1 MGGIIRYSLTFTLEI
16 AGVGLRYWAIVWA
29 SSPFFSA
36 STVHTL
42 AIIGAVGPP
51 CYSLL
56 AWVGPPGGNGVMRWK
71 VRGRVPTVT
80 EQAILAEVFRILANR
95 GITPPRFVYTVDQPD
110 LNASVIGHTL
120 FLHRDLYASPHL
132 VAVIA
137 HEMGHYHSSD
147 GRLALALHRLTIP
160 GGWLAVS
167 LVMYLIDQI
176 GRLLNLGLCLINTI
190 SYIVLRTEIDVPTS
204 IARLSRQIISFLLI
218 ALVGGIGIVIN
229 APLWRSYIRQRE
241 FAADRYAAQHG
252 FACALT
258 LFLRQAQLDEI
269 NLPWNQASFHP
280 SVEERLAALQPY
292 LPHPSDDGVE
302 YAVSQPNC

>member
-1 MGGIIRYSLTFTLEI
+1 MGGIIRYSLTFTLEM

-29 SSPFFSA
+29 GSPFLSDSA
-36 STVHTL
+36 VHTL
-42 AIIGAVGPP
+42 AIIGAIGPP

-56 AWVGPPGGNGVMRWK
+56 AWVGPPGGNWMMCWK
-71 VRGRVPTVT
+71 VHGRIPTIT
-80 EQAILAEVFRILANR
+80 EQAILDEAFRTLTNR

-120 FLHRDLYASPHL
+120 YLHRDLYASPHL
-132 VAVIA
+132 IAVIA

-160 GGWLAVS
+160 GGWLVVS
-167 LVMYLIDQI
+167 FIMRLIGLI
-176 GRLLNLGLCLINTI
+176 GSLLNPIVRLLSAL
-190 SYIVLRTEIDVPTS
+190 SYIVLRIEVTVPT
-204 IARLSRQIISFLLI
+204 RLSQFIQRIILWMVI
-218 ALVGGIGIVIN
+218 ALVGGIGIIATV
-229 APLWRSYIRQRE
+229 PLWRSYIHQRE

-258 LFLRQAQLDEI
+258 LFLRQAQLDEM

-292 LPHPSDDGVE
+292 LPHPSDDSIE
-302 YAVSQPNC
+302 YVVSQPSC

>member
-1 MGGIIRYSLTFTLEI
+1 MGGIIRYSLTFTLEM

-36 STVHTL
+36 SAVHTL

-56 AWVGPPGGNGVMRWK
+56 AWVGPPGGNRMMRWK
-71 VRGRVPTVT
+71 VRGRTPTIT
-80 EQAILAEVFRILANR
+80 EQAILAEAFRTLTNR

-120 FLHRDLYASPHL
+120 YLHRDLYASPHL

-160 GGWLAVS
+160 GGWLMVS
-167 LVMYLIDQI
+167 FTMRLTHVI
-176 GRLLNLGLCLINTI
+176 GSLLNPIMRLLNAL
-190 SYIVLRTEIDVPTS
+190 SYIVLRIEIAVP
-204 IARLSRQIISFLLI
+204 AQIGQFAQYVFFLGLI
-218 ALVGGIGIVIN
+218 ALVGGIGIV
-229 APLWRSYIRQRE
+229 ATTPLWRSHIRQRE

-258 LFLRQAQLDEI
+258 LFLRQAQLDEM

-292 LPHPSDDGVE
+292 LTHSSDDGVE
-302 YAVSQPNC
+302 YAASQPSC